1 MIVLLLALVDFLALL
16 AVLFSPL
23 LSSVFLAFVGFL
35 LFLKGTLFVWS
46 LDIAS
51 FLDMTCGLFLV
62 AFALGFSVV
71 LIKVLIVIYLA
82 QKLLV
87 SFF

>member
-1 MIVLLLALVDFLALL
+1 MILLLLTLIDVVALL

-23 LSSVFLAFVGFL
+23 LFSPLLAAAGFL
-35 LFLKGTLFVWS
+35 LFLKGVIFVWS

-62 AFALGFSVV
+62 AFALGFSVI
-71 LIKVLIVIYLA
+71 LIKVLIILYLA
-82 QKLLV
+82 QKLV
-87 SFF
+87 ISFF